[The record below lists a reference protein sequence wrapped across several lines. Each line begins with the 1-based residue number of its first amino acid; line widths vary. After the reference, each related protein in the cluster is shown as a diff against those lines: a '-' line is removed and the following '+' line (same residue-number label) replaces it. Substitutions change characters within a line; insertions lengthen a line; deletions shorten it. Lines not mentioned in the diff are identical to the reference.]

1 MSKTKERFETLRNRD
16 RKKSYIEERAS
27 QIANECSV
35 NEAFEEYYKLG
46 LSNAYGSVLY
56 MLDKDFD
63 RCDIKKFILDEC
75 KDDAQFR
82 CDVFGVWA
90 ELYNKIK

>member
-1 MSKTKERFETLRNRD
+1 MMGETKERFEKL

-27 QIANECSV
+27 QIANEC
-35 NEAFEEYYKLG
+35 NINKTFEEYYKLG

-63 RCDIKKFILDEC
+63 RCDIKKFILDGC